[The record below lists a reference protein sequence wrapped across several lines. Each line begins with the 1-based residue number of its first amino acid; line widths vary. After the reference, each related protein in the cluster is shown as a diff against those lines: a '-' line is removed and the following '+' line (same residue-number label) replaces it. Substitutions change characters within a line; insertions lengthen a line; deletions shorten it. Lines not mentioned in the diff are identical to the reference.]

1 MLGLTVGSV
10 SWHCFVGLYLF
21 LEGLNRVRSLELP
34 KGLGYFLLSSA
45 QLWPQAGLFKWLHWS
60 VKWRSLHCV
69 AEQRAAVS
77 SLVKDDD
84 RMSLFRSPDFNV
96 LGLRKPHTL
105 F

>member
-60 VKWRSLHCV
+60 VKWRSLYCV
-69 AEQRAAVS
+69 AEHRGAVS
-77 SLVKDDD
+77 SLVKKII
-84 RMSLFRSPDFNV
+84 R
-96 LGLRKPHTL
+96 
-105 F
+105 